1 MNKTNKKNKK
11 ELLINNG
18 FIELSNVFN
27 NKYNNNNSNNLSNL
41 FWWQKLII
49 KLLEFKEKTK
59 KTKIEEY
66 LKNYKKES

>member
-1 MNKTNKKNKK
+1 MNKTYKETKK

-18 FIELSNVFN
+18 FIKLSSVFD
-27 NKYNNNNSNNLSNL
+27 KKNNSINL

-66 LKNYKKES
+66 LRNNKGE

>member
-1 MNKTNKKNKK
+1 MNKTNKEIKK
-11 ELLINNG
+11 ELLVNNG

-27 NKYNNNNSNNLSNL
+27 KNNNSNNIFNLS
-41 FWWQKLII
+41 WWQRLII
-49 KLLEFKEKTK
+49 KFIEYKEKNK